1 MSKRT
6 WRTHGMILS
15 SALATA
21 LALAACSPSGEGG
34 SEASPVASSAT
45 SSSASEDASSAT
57 QQAAGPTEVVAADE
71 LGDLG
76 TRESG
81 KEGITVTLNS
91 VVANEGTMTVN
102 FSMHNDQESGN
113 IQVKDR
119 FNNGIRDSD
128 SSKGSAD
135 TFSADGVYVITPEK
149 KRYLVG
155 RDADGICACSGNLSN
170 TFVNEGSSTTF
181 SAVFAAP
188 PVDVNTVDVHI
199 PTVGAFT
206 NVELA
211 RP

>member
-1 MSKRT
+1 MSKSTGRT
-6 WRTHGMILS
+6 RSTMLTCALVTAIALVGCS
-15 SALATA
+15 SPGEDGGASAVTPSESSS
-21 LALAACSPSGEGG
+21 SPSQN
-34 SEASPVASSAT
+34 ASSP
-45 SSSASEDASSAT
+45 T
-57 QQAAGPTEVVAADE
+57 QQPTGTDEAVAADE
-71 LGDLG
+71 LGNLG
-76 TRESG
+76 TRDSG
-81 KEGITVTLNS
+81 KEGVTVTLNS

-119 FNNGIRDSD
+119 FNNGIRDAE
-128 SSKGSAD
+128 SSQGSAD

-170 TFVNEGSSTTF
+170 AFVNEGSSMTF

-188 PVDVNTVDVHI
+188 PADVTTVDVHI

-206 NVELA
+206 DVELA